1 MGSVRIVII
10 IIVAAAAAIGL
21 ALIVRSLAGGNKV
34 PVPAQVLAAAP
45 VVKPMSQVLVASRDL
60 PLGTTLAEGDL
71 AWQEWPVEA
80 VNPTFIVNSL
90 KTNATIEVPK
100 DDPAAAAGK
109 VAKSAAIKAGNA
121 VVGASQMEGL
131 YGSVVKE
138 SILAK
143 EPVVLRKLV
152 RDGEGGYMSVVL
164 QPGTRAVAVPVTVE
178 TGAGGFVLPG
188 DRVDILAN
196 RQTEIPAP
204 AGGVKTVMVSS
215 TLFRNIKVLAID
227 QTTTVAK
234 NTQAAIGASATL
246 QIPSN
251 DVEFL
256 LQSKAQG
263 DLFLVLRPYAEAG
276 GASGRVSGLARN
288 GQPGRSVR
296 MIKNGVA
303 SDVAVS
309 Q

>member
-21 ALIVRSLAGGNKV
+21 ALVVRSLAGGNRQ
-34 PVPAQVLAAAP
+34 PVPAQVVADAP
-45 VVKPMSQVLVASRDL
+45 VAKPMSQVLVAARDL
-60 PLGTTLAEGDL
+60 PLGTTLAQGDL

-80 VNPTFIVNSL
+80 VNPSFIVSNLHS
-90 KTNATIEVPK
+90 TSTEAPK
-100 DDPAAAAGK
+100 GDAAAAATK
-109 VAKSAAIKAGNA
+109 VARSAAIKAGNA
-121 VVGASQMEGL
+121 VIGAGQMDGL
-131 YGSVVKE
+131 YGAVVKE
-138 SILAK
+138 LILAK
-143 EPVVLRKLV
+143 EPVVLRKLA
-152 RDGEGGYMSVVL
+152 RDGEGGYMAVVL

-196 RQTEIPAP
+196 RQVEVQAP
-204 AGGVKTVMVSS
+204 AGGVKNVMVSS

-246 QIPSN
+246 QIPSS

-303 SDVAVS
+303 SEVAVS